1 MEIRCGTNPCNA
13 CPIGLLPLAVREPL
27 GDLLRATVSELS
39 VENVRL
45 LNRSQ
50 MEALIR
56 AGNTSQLLESAR
68 AIHASEAACIAVG
81 VTTLRKASRKDYS
94 AIT

>member
-1 MEIRCGTNPCNA
+1 MEIKCGTDPCNA
-13 CPIGLLPLAVREPL
+13 CPVSLLPLAVREPL
-27 GDLLRATVSELS
+27 GDLLRATVSELP

-56 AGNTSQLLESAR
+56 AGDTDQLLESAR
-68 AIHASEAACIAVG
+68 GIHASEAAFIAVG
-81 VTTLRKASRKDYS
+81 VTTLRKASREDYS